1 MSYVVEMIAEGEHQ
15 QQDFKMRI
23 ENARKIAKTLV
34 AFANTDGGRLL
45 IGVKDNGSISGI
57 NEEEEYHMIEAAAEM
72 YCKPNIEFQ
81 TQVWKA
87 NFKTVLEVIVQP
99 SLKKPHFAQNDELE
113 WDSYQRQEDRN
124 VKANGVLLR
133 VWEHQ
138 SKDRN
143 EDFEYNKQVHKLFN
157 ALRNNESLGFKKI
170 SRILRMNRRRTEEL
184 LAKLVV
190 WEVLEM
196 KFDDTG
202 CHFILQDNGEQEV
215 QRRDQQ
221 GFQENAR
228 SNNA

>member
-1 MSYVVEMIAEGEHQ
+1 MIAEGEHQ

-87 NFKTVLEVIVQP
+87 NFKTVLEVIIQP

-113 WDSYQRQEDRN
+113 WESYQRQEDRN

-138 SKDRN
+138 SKERN

-170 SRILRMNRRRTEEL
+170 SRILRMNRKRTEEL

-202 CHFILQDNGEQEV
+202 CHFILQDNGEEEV

>member
-99 SLKKPHFAQNDELE
+99 SLNKPHFAQNDELE
-113 WDSYQRQEDRN
+113 WESYQRQEDRN

-133 VWEHQ
+133 VWEYQ
-138 SKDRN
+138 SKDRS

-170 SRILRMNRRRTEEL
+170 SRILRMNRKRTEEL

-202 CHFILQDNGEQEV
+202 CHFILQDNGEEEV